1 MNSLIEF
8 LILFF
13 SPFLGS
19 FASVVI
25 YRLHHEEAGI
35 LNGRSKCT
43 HCKKKLKELS
53 MVPIFSY
60 LWQKG
65 RCTFCHQKISPI
77 YFMIELSFLLTTFLL
92 INFLPFDINFWW
104 IVIISYILLTIFWY
118 DVWFME
124 IDTRIIYP
132 LSILIFIWK
141 FSTEQIPIDNL
152 QIISLLFLSVFT
164 GWAFF
169 AIQYFLTKKRGIGK
183 GDLYLGI
190 IMGLIFSWEILLLTI
205 FLAYLIGT
213 LVIIFLFI
221 FKGKSVLK
229 SKLPLGAFLVPATV
243 FSLIFPQQILY
254 IYSLLLI

>member
-1 MNSLIEF
+1 
-8 LILFF
+8 
-13 SPFLGS
+13 
-19 FASVVI
+19 
-25 YRLHHEEAGI
+25 
-35 LNGRSKCT
+35 
-43 HCKKKLKELS
+43 
-53 MVPIFSY
+53 
-60 LWQKG
+60 
-65 RCTFCHQKISPI
+65 
-77 YFMIELSFLLTTFLL
+77 
-92 INFLPFDINFWW
+92 
-104 IVIISYILLTIFWY
+104 
-118 DVWFME
+118 ME

-221 FKGKSVLK
+221 LKGKSVLK
-229 SKLPLGAFLVPATV
+229 SKLPLGAFLVPATI

-254 IYSLLLI
+254 IYSFLLV